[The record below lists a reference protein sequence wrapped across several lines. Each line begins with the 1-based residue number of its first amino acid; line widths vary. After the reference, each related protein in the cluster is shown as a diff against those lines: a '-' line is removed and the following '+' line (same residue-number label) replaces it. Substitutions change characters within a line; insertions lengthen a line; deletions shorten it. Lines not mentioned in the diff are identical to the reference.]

1 MKEMSQKNTGLHN
14 PDFKNLHRTKG
25 FLCIVTLI
33 IFLFSSLPL
42 TVFAANNDEQ
52 KLTAVCDMDG
62 DSRITA
68 SDARTLLRT
77 SVGLHQLVPSEIS
90 KELKVKVFGDLDA
103 DSRITAADAR
113 LLLRVSVKI
122 ETLAK
127 ILPFLFE
134 GGDSLGNEEL
144 EQLLVPNTLLTPY
157 EDHGL
162 GKARM
167 CVLED
172 DKVETMPA
180 GVDNDKSHPQ
190 YSPLLKGTVDYVT
203 GFETFGDDK
212 RLHYALQSG
221 RKIAQES
228 SDKTIRY
235 ATLLENGYKMPIN
248 TLEGM
253 TAVTGSR
260 STDVYIKTN
269 WLVPMNVTFEPQA
282 YYVGYDSRPWNLKS
296 FTAEY
301 MDIVFYHTAS
311 ASGSFSFGAGSVI
324 SRGEW
329 IQNTDGTTTLRLFFR
344 EKGAFFGYD
353 ISMMSRGYFKL
364 SLKNESTSLAGKIV
378 VLDPGHG
385 GSDPGAVSKVD
396 GVTGEKHITLAIA
409 NEAARIL
416 RQRGATVYLTRTD
429 DSDVSLRSR
438 TDLVRAE
445 NPDVSVSIHLDS
457 STSAST
463 YGTHV
468 FYYFPY
474 AMPLAQILQDSLVSA
489 YKTKVYAGNSAMNNS
504 NLGIKFYPFNVAR
517 VETCPSILIETG
529 FLSNAAELAA
539 LKKTENQNTLAAA
552 IADGITAF
560 LGGTAS
566 NSGAIG

>member
-1 MKEMSQKNTGLHN
+1 MSQKNTGLHN

-62 DSRITA
+62 DARITA

-253 TAVTGSR
+253 TAVTGPR

-364 SLKNESTSLAGKIV
+364 SLKNESTSLAGKVI
-378 VLDPGHG
+378 VLDAGHG
-385 GSDPGAVSKVD
+385 AEDPGAIGVD
-396 GVTGEKHITLAIA
+396 GKTYEKEIALSIT

-416 RQRGATVYLTRTD
+416 RERGATIHMARTGD
-429 DSDVSLRSR
+429 TNPSMRER

-445 NPDVSVSIHLDS
+445 NPDVFVSIHLDS
-457 STSAST
+457 ASASAH
-463 YGTHV
+463 GTRV
-468 FYYFPY
+468 FYYYPF
-474 AMPLAQILQDSLVSA
+474 AMPLAQVLQDSLVSA
-489 YKTKVYAGNSAMNNS
+489 YKTKVYANDSSMQKCD
-504 NLGIKFYPFNVAR
+504 LGFTFYPFNVAR
-517 VETCPSILIETG
+517 VETCPSVLIETG
-529 FLSNAAELAA
+529 FLSNATELAA

-552 IADGITAF
+552 IADGITEF